1 MCDYIIG
8 APLVLSFVI
17 IILATPP
24 HQPVINRS
32 GFEWGQVR
40 PVPFVLLVPKAC
52 VDIPLV
58 VLLPDREH
66 SHTRDGTLLV
76 PFPRV
81 LCAALEA
88 SVLSLQTRVQVQATC
103 LSVDPTK

>member
-1 MCDYIIG
+1 MRVGYAQGCTYDDWETPPRRGRRWGGADTERRTWRLRAKERMCDYIIG

-40 PVPFVLLVPKAC
+40 PVPFVLLVPKA
-52 VDIPLV
+52 
-58 VLLPDREH
+58 
-66 SHTRDGTLLV
+66 
-76 PFPRV
+76 
-81 LCAALEA
+81 LC
-88 SVLSLQTRVQVQATC
+88 
-103 LSVDPTK
+103 